1 MRRGLTCFLAAVSMA
16 ASVGAA
22 PVTNHQNF
30 NDSRTKTEVLT
41 QTPGHK
47 PKTSLTQSKAS
58 KFASAVAKAASK
70 PAYQLG
76 LSSWYGR
83 QFHGKKTASG
93 EPFDMY
99 QFTAAHRNLPLGT
112 WLKVTNVKN
121 GKWVVV
127 RVNDRGPVPQ
137 SRILD
142 LSYGAAQMLKFG
154 NAGVTRVRLDLMK
167 DAGARAVAE
176 NVAVAA
182 ALP

>member
-1 MRRGLTCFLAAVSMA
+1 MRRGLTCIMA
-16 ASVGAA
+16 TLCSVAGVGAA
-22 PVTNHQNF
+22 PVTKHQQSNQIQPKPEIVS
-30 NDSRTKTEVLT
+30 NQADLKQKARGT
-41 QTPGHK
+41 Q
-47 PKTSLTQSKAS
+47 Q
-58 KFASAVAKAASK
+58 KAASKTK

-83 QFHGKKTASG
+83 QFHGRKTASG
-93 EPFDMY
+93 EAFDMF
-99 QFTAAHRNLPLGT
+99 QFTAAHRHLPLGS
-112 WLKVTNVKN
+112 WLKVTNLKN

-154 NAGVTRVRLDLMK
+154 GAGVTRVRLDLMK
-167 DAGARAVAE
+167 ESTAVAMAQD
-176 NVAVAA
+176 VAVRA

>member
-1 MRRGLTCFLAAVSMA
+1 MRRGLTCFMATLSMI

-22 PVTNHQNF
+22 PDTNHQKF
-30 NDSRTKTEVLT
+30 TESGQKTEII
-41 QTPGHK
+41 TPT
-47 PKTSLTQSKAS
+47 PDLNQKTRGIQKTTYTN
-58 KFASAVAKAASK
+58 VK

-83 QFHGKKTASG
+83 QFHGRKTASG
-93 EPFDMY
+93 EAFDMFK
-99 QFTAAHRNLPLGT
+99 FTAAHRHLPLGT

-127 RVNDRGPVPQ
+127 RVNDRGPVPP

-167 DAGARAVAE
+167 ESGAMAIA
-176 NVAVAA
+176 NDVAVRL

>member
-1 MRRGLTCFLAAVSMA
+1 MATLSMV

-22 PVTNHQNF
+22 PVTNHQIF
-30 NDSRTKTEVLT
+30 TDSRQKLDVI
-41 QTPGHK
+41 TPTPDQNQKSRSIQKKILMNALPSG
-47 PKTSLTQSKAS
+47 
-58 KFASAVAKAASK
+58 K

-93 EPFDMY
+93 EAFDMY
-99 QFTAAHRNLPLGT
+99 QFTAAHRHLPLGT

-142 LSYGAAQMLKFG
+142 LSYGAAQMLRFS
-154 NAGVTRVRLDLMK
+154 NSGVTRVRLDLMK
-167 DAGARAVAE
+167 EPPAMAVASE
-176 NVAVAA
+176 VATRAT
-182 ALP
+182 LP

>member
-1 MRRGLTCFLAAVSMA
+1 MRRGLTCFMATLSMV

-22 PVTNHQNF
+22 PVTNHQKF
-30 NDSRTKTEVLT
+30 TDSRQKTEIITPNFDLNQKTRSIQKKTLT
-41 QTPGHK
+41 N
-47 PKTSLTQSKAS
+47 A
-58 KFASAVAKAASK
+58 K

-93 EPFDMY
+93 EAFDMY
-99 QFTAAHRNLPLGT
+99 QFTAAHRHLPLGT

-137 SRILD
+137 TRILD
-142 LSYGAAQMLKFG
+142 LSYGAARMLRFG

-167 DAGARAVAE
+167 DSGATALA
-176 NVAVAA
+176 NDVAVRAS
-182 ALP
+182 LP